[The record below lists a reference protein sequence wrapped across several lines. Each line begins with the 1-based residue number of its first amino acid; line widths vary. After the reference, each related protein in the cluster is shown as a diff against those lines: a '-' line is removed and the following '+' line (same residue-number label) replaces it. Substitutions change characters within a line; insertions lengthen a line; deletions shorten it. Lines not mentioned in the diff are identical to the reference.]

1 MILSSPS
8 LKAISALA
16 ALLLAAGCGESKP
29 PAPVIQLP
37 GDEAALVR
45 IVTTAQAEG
54 AKVENDM
61 QLGGVKANRDSAL
74 CNELKSPVVENWVGK
89 VENISS
95 NSDGLGV
102 LSVSIASKVL
112 VKTWNNAFSD
122 MTTKS
127 LLQPG
132 SPIFQAA
139 STMKPGQQVSF
150 SGRFFKGNSG
160 DCLME
165 SSMTL
170 RGKVREPEFIFAF
183 TSIAPYSPSQA
194 ATAPAPAPAAA
205 SVPSAAPVAAT
216 EPTPQPG
223 SPTQDPA
230 TQAAAAAPTT
240 VAEAPTPAAVS
251 TASITPTVDTPAPA
265 VDAKPA
271 PSQNENSQALQPAAP
286 VAVAPSFNCAK
297 ASNLIEE
304 LICKDEDLAKLDV
317 KLASAYT
324 ESLKSSD
331 DKPALKSAQLDWMKS
346 RRNKC
351 TNAQCL
357 ADAYAERIAQI
368 SN

>member
-1 MILSSPS
+1 MIHSAPYFKS
-8 LKAISALA
+8 ISAVV
-16 ALLLAAGCGESKP
+16 ALLLVAACGESKP

-37 GDEAALVR
+37 GDEATLVR
-45 IVTTAQAEG
+45 IVTAAQAEG

-74 CNELKSPVVENWVGK
+74 CNELKTPVVENWVGK
-89 VENISS
+89 IESIGS

-122 MTTKS
+122 ITTKT

-132 SPIFQAA
+132 SQIFQAA
-139 STMKPGQQVSF
+139 SSMKPGQQVTF

-194 ATAPAPAPAAA
+194 AAAPAAA
-205 SVPSAAPVAAT
+205 SASAAVPVAAT
-216 EPTPQPG
+216 ESAPQASTPVQE
-223 SPTQDPA
+223 SPAQAPSPA
-230 TQAAAAAPTT
+230 RTT
-240 VAEAPTPAAVS
+240 VAEAPAPTAASTAAV
-251 TASITPTVDTPAPA
+251 TPTA
-265 VDAKPA
+265 
-271 PSQNENSQALQPAAP
+271 AAP
-286 VAVAPSFNCAK
+286 QSGLEAQPVPDQKESAQGQQPGTATPVVTAPSFNCAK
-297 ASNLIEE
+297 ASTLIED
-304 LICKDEDLAKLDV
+304 LICKDENLAKLDV
-317 KLASAYT
+317 KLASAYA
-324 ESLKSSD
+324 ESLKTSD
-331 DKPALKSAQLDWMKS
+331 DKAALKSTQLDWMKS

-351 TNAQCL
+351 TSVQCL